1 MGIKKVKLTQ
11 EEVLE
16 RFKSVHGD
24 RYDYSKMQY
33 VEALKK
39 VIIICRE
46 HGEFEQKPA
55 KHYNMKQHCPKCG
68 RSIAGDSK
76 RKRQSFEKNSTV
88 AQPEDYKLLPLGNG
102 VYGIVDNDVYEWAKH
117 YCWKNHNGYVVS
129 TKQGTIHRM
138 IMETPNDMFC
148 DHINRNPLDNRRE
161 NLRNVTRQQN
171 TFNSIPYSSSG
182 YKGVHKSGKKWA
194 VNIVHNGEKVVEK
207 KFDCP
212 IQAAKYY
219 DSVIRDYHGEYAY
232 LNFPNGD

>member
-24 RYDYSKMQY
+24 RYDYSKMEY

-39 VIIICRE
+39 VVIICRE
-46 HGEFEQKPA
+46 HGEFEQTPA

-68 RSIAGDSK
+68 RQNAFYSNRINQATV
-76 RKRQSFEKNSTV
+76 KNFYEN
-88 AQPEDYKLLPLGNG
+88 QPEDYKVIPLGDGTCTFVSNE
-102 VYGIVDNDVYEWAKH
+102 DYEWAKN
-117 YCWKNHNGYVVS
+117 YCWKNHRGYVRS
-129 TKQGTIHRM
+129 TKMGALHRL
-138 IMETPNDMFC
+138 IMNTPSDMFC
-148 DHINRNPLDNRRE
+148 DHVSRNPLDNRRE
-161 NLRNVTRQQN
+161 NLRNVTKQQN
-171 TFNSIPYSSSG
+171 TFNSIPYSSSN

-207 KFDCP
+207 RFDCP

-232 LNFPNGD
+232 LNFPNG